1 MVLVL
6 ALFGV
11 LALVTPAISAKL
23 GPKVFPILALLP
35 TGVFAW
41 TLAQAPVVLGGGELT
56 ESYRW
61 LPEFGIVLGFR
72 MDMLAWV
79 LALVVTGVGA
89 LVLLYCT
96 WYFTPKEPNLG
107 RFAAFLLLFAGV
119 MWGLVTSDD
128 VIVMFVFWEITSV
141 LSYLLIGHYTDKRAS
156 RGAALQALLVT
167 TLGGLAML
175 VGIVML
181 SSFAGTTS
189 LAGIVEATPP
199 GVATSVA
206 VALVLAGAVSKSAL
220 VPFHFWLPAA
230 MAAPTPV
237 SAYLHAAAMV
247 KAGVYLVARLAPGF
261 AEDAAWTPI
270 VIGLGL
276 LTMLM
281 GAYRSL
287 RQHDLKLIL
296 AHGTVSQL
304 GFLMVVVGFGTPDT
318 AVAGLA
324 LLVAHALY
332 KATLFLVVGIVDHN
346 TGTRD
351 IRELSGVGRRQPVLV
366 VIAVLAAA
374 SMAGLPPLFGFV
386 AKEAVFSTFIEAGTA
401 WGWVALV
408 GTAVGSVLTVG
419 YTARFIWGAF
429 RTRPDAEPT
438 PIHDGSPLFLGAPAL
453 LALAGLGTGIASSA
467 LDPVFA
473 VHGAAI
479 GEVHYHLALW
489 HGLEPA
495 LFISIGVLALG
506 GLLFVAKKKVAKLQ
520 AAAHELP
527 GRPDAARAYWATT
540 RSIDQGSAWIA
551 KLGQR
556 AGLPGYLGTIL
567 VCVIVLIGGALLFTR
582 SWPEGVVLWDHPAQ
596 VVIALLMGV
605 AAVSAARAKHRMT
618 AVLLAGVTGYG
629 MVALFA
635 MHGSPDIALTQ
646 ALVETLTLVVFVLVF
661 RRLPKKIA
669 QRNKPSHRTVRLV
682 IASLVGIVMA
692 IVGVVALGARSDD
705 PVSLAMPELAY
716 EEGHGRNVVNVL
728 LVDIRAWDTMLEIS
742 VLVVVA
748 TGIASLLFLDSR
760 AGSAPRLAG
769 IRERRSWSS
778 RRKVGAEPSR
788 GDGGTQQTWLVAG
801 RTLSAENRS
810 IMVEVVVRLLFHP
823 AILVS
828 IYLLLAGHN
837 DPGGGFAGGLLAGLA
852 LVARYLAGGRYEL
865 GEALPVDA
873 GKVLGVGLI
882 LAVGTALV
890 PLVFG
895 QEALESTYW
904 AAELPVLGYVSFTTS
919 MIFDVGVYLVVIGL
933 VLDVLRS
940 LGGEVDR
947 HAEIAAERDRE
958 TRPTGLETDT
968 ENLPTEEGAR

>member
-1 MVLVL
+1 
-6 ALFGV
+6 
-11 LALVTPAISAKL
+11 
-23 GPKVFPILALLP
+23 
-35 TGVFAW
+35 
-41 TLAQAPVVLGGGELT
+41 
-56 ESYRW
+56 
-61 LPEFGIVLGFR
+61 
-72 MDMLAWV
+72 
-79 LALVVTGVGA
+79 
-89 LVLLYCT
+89 
-96 WYFTPKEPNLG
+96 
-107 RFAAFLLLFAGV
+107 
-119 MWGLVTSDD
+119 
-128 VIVMFVFWEITSV
+128 
-141 LSYLLIGHYTDKRAS
+141 
-156 RGAALQALLVT
+156 
-167 TLGGLAML
+167 
-175 VGIVML
+175 
-181 SSFAGTTS
+181 
-189 LAGIVEATPP
+189 
-199 GVATSVA
+199 
-206 VALVLAGAVSKSAL
+206 
-220 VPFHFWLPAA
+220 
-230 MAAPTPV
+230 
-237 SAYLHAAAMV
+237 
-247 KAGVYLVARLAPGF
+247 
-261 AEDAAWTPI
+261 
-270 VIGLGL
+270 
-276 LTMLM
+276 
-281 GAYRSL
+281 
-287 RQHDLKLIL
+287 
-296 AHGTVSQL
+296 
-304 GFLMVVVGFGTPDT
+304 
-318 AVAGLA
+318 
-324 LLVAHALY
+324 
-332 KATLFLVVGIVDHN
+332 
-346 TGTRD
+346 
-351 IRELSGVGRRQPVLV
+351 
-366 VIAVLAAA
+366 
-374 SMAGLPPLFGFV
+374 
-386 AKEAVFSTFIEAGTA
+386 
-401 WGWVALV
+401 
-408 GTAVGSVLTVG
+408 
-419 YTARFIWGAF
+419 
-429 RTRPDAEPT
+429 
-438 PIHDGSPLFLGAPAL
+438 
-453 LALAGLGTGIASSA
+453 
-467 LDPVFA
+467 
-473 VHGAAI
+473 
-479 GEVHYHLALW
+479 
-489 HGLEPA
+489 
-495 LFISIGVLALG
+495 
-506 GLLFVAKKKVAKLQ
+506 
-520 AAAHELP
+520 
-527 GRPDAARAYWATT
+527 
-540 RSIDQGSAWIA
+540 
-551 KLGQR
+551 
-556 AGLPGYLGTIL
+556 
-567 VCVIVLIGGALLFTR
+567 
-582 SWPEGVVLWDHPAQ
+582 
-596 VVIALLMGV
+596 
-605 AAVSAARAKHRMT
+605 MT

-692 IVGVVALGARSDD
+692 IVGVVVLGARSDD

-890 PLVFG
+890 PLLFG

-947 HAEIAAERDRE
+947 HAEIAADRDRE